1 MCRVHLSSNLDSD
14 MQNRVWHH
22 HSLTKSQAILL
33 TIALAIVAIG
43 TPIFFALHQAKKQGM
58 NAAKNRALLYAY
70 DIMQRSDKTADQINT
85 GIGRL
90 FTDYRNK
97 PCSDQAIGVMRE
109 IDLNSMYLQAIG
121 YVEGDTLICN
131 SLGIPGLAL
140 GQRSFTTNKQV
151 SFRTDVQFS
160 FAPKD
165 RFIVVERDGFA
176 AIIHKELPLD
186 ISLSDSDVS
195 LAVFSAYSKSALTSR
210 GFIDSNWINRLGD
223 RQEIAFADQGIVVAL
238 VHSKHYLTVAIAT
251 VPVTYA
257 NLQIEEVARVL
268 VPIGL
273 LSGLVVVLAII
284 YLARM
289 QLSIASL
296 MKTALR
302 RKEFFLLYQPIVNLR
317 TGKFVGAEALIRW
330 RRPVGEII
338 NPDVF
343 IPMAEKSGIIRNV
356 TRYVLDTLV
365 EDAQGLFSKYPDFRI
380 SINLSHEDMQSHETA
395 PLLHAMKEKLNAG
408 PKNILVEATER
419 GLINIAVAKEVIR
432 EIHAQGIKIAIDDFG
447 TGYSSLSY
455 LQMLDV
461 DLLKI
466 DKSFIDTIGTEAVT
480 GQVVDH
486 IIKMSKDLKFEMI
499 AEGVETEIQ
508 AEFLRNH
515 GVEYAQG
522 WLFGKAMLMECLIQK
537 LELQK

>member
-1 MCRVHLSSNLDSD
+1 MRNK
-14 MQNRVWHH
+14 VWPHH
-22 HSLTKSQAILL
+22 ALTKFHAIVL
-33 TIALAIVAIG
+33 TIVLAIVAIG
-43 TPIFFALHQAKKQGM
+43 TPIFFAVHQAQKQGM
-58 NAAKNRALLYAY
+58 DAAKDRALLYAY
-70 DIMQRSDKTADQINT
+70 DIMQRSDKTGDQIDL
-85 GIGRL
+85 GIARL
-90 FTDYRNK
+90 LADHQSE
-97 PCSDQAIGVMRE
+97 PCNDHALEVMRE
-109 IDLNSMYLQAIG
+109 IDLNSMYIQAIG
-121 YVEGDTLICN
+121 FVKDDTLVCN

-176 AIIHKELPLD
+176 AIIHKALPLD
-186 ISLSDSDVS
+186 ISLNDADVS
-195 LAVFSAYSKSALTSR
+195 LAIFSAYSKSALTSQ
-210 GFIDSNWINRLGD
+210 GFIDPTWINRLGD
-223 RQEIAFADQGIVVAL
+223 KQENAFVDQGRVVAL

-251 VPVTYA
+251 VPVSYA
-257 NLQIEEVARVL
+257 DSQIEEVAHLL

-284 YLARM
+284 YLARV
-289 QLSIASL
+289 QLSLASL

-302 RKEFFLLYQPIVNLR
+302 RKEFFLLYQPIVDLR

-338 NPDVF
+338 NPDLF

-356 TRYVLDTLV
+356 TRYVLDTV
-365 EDAQGLFSKYPDFRI
+365 AEDAQGLFGKHPDFHI
-380 SINLSHEDMQSHETA
+380 AINLSHEDMQSHETA
-395 PLLHAMKEKLNAG
+395 VLLQAMKKKLNAG
-408 PKNILVEATER
+408 PKNIQVEATER
-419 GLINIAVAKEVIR
+419 GLVDIALAKEVIT

-455 LQMLDV
+455 LQMLDL
-461 DLLKI
+461 DSLKI

-499 AEGVETEIQ
+499 AEGVETETQ

-522 WLFGKAMLMECLIQK
+522 WLFGKAMSMESLVEK
-537 LELQK
+537 LELQQNT